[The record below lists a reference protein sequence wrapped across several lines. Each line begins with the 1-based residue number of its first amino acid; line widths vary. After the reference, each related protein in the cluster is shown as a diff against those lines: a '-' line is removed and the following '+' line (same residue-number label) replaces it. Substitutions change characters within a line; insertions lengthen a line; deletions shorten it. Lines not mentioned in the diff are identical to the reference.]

1 MASTIT
7 IFNDFRKYTADG
19 TIDLDTDVIK
29 AMMLS
34 NGYTVNAAHS
44 VLADVSAHE
53 VAAGNGYT
61 AGGQAL
67 ANKSLTVAGAESKFT
82 ADPLTWAALTKTYR
96 FLLLYAAKTA
106 NGKVNPLIACILVD
120 NTPADIVISAAD
132 YSVQWNA
139 NGILV
144 YS

>member
-7 IFNDFRKYTADG
+7 IFNDFRKFIADG
-19 TIDLDTDVIK
+19 TIDLDTDTIK

-44 VLADVSAHE
+44 VLADIGSNE
-53 VAAGNGYT
+53 VAAGNGYV

-67 ANKSLTVAGAESKFT
+67 ANKSLTVVGAESKFT
-82 ADPLTWAALTKTYR
+82 ADPLTWASLTKTYR

-106 NGKVNPLIACILVD
+106 NGKVNPLIAVILVD
-120 NTPADIVISAAD
+120 NTPADVIISAAD

-144 YS
+144 FS